1 MTSCA
6 DRGLKPTVNY
16 EAFHHV
22 TFWVGNAKQ
31 AASYYIT
38 HFGFHYVG
46 YRGLETKDRDVA
58 SHAVGNGK
66 LVFVFKSPLQPGNEE
81 MTEFLGT
88 HGDGVKDVAFTV
100 ENARDC
106 YQMAMDKGAT
116 SVREPWVESDKD
128 GEVTMAAIRVY
139 GDTDHTFVEK
149 SKYNG
154 KFLPGYTTPAFD
166 FSGLDSVLP
175 PVPVD
180 FIDHCVS
187 NQPEDKMV
195 EITERYERMLG
206 FHRFW
211 SVDDKDIHTEYSSLR
226 SIVMADWDE
235 GVKMPINEPAEG
247 LRKSQIQE
255 YIEYNGGPGIQHI
268 AVRTDDIITAVSSMK
283 KRGAQ
288 FLFTPKT
295 YYDDL
300 RERLK
305 HSKVKISEDMDM
317 LEKLHILV
325 DFDDQGYLLQ
335 IFTMPL
341 EDRPTFFLEFIQR
354 HNHQGFGAGNFSQ
367 LFKAIER
374 EQALRGNL

>member
-1 MTSCA
+1 
-6 DRGLKPTVNY
+6 
-16 EAFHHV
+16 
-22 TFWVGNAKQ
+22 
-31 AASYYIT
+31 
-38 HFGFHYVG
+38 
-46 YRGLETKDRDVA
+46 
-58 SHAVGNGK
+58 
-66 LVFVFKSPLQPGNEE
+66 PGNEE

-116 SVREPWVESDKD
+116 SVREPWVESDED